1 MSGGR
6 FAPDKAPERQCL
18 PVAMWPEQDRLVWEA
33 ACTPTSILEDTGGE
47 LAHLAPISQRKT
59 TKGWGRF
66 LNHLRFN
73 DPAALLEPVA
83 ARITLS
89 RVRGYVRRL
98 EELDNSTRTV
108 LCRLQELGDAARILA
123 PDDEFSFINRI
134 ASHVRGRH
142 RPARPKTN
150 RVMAD
155 EIATLAYTLMEA
167 AEAETG
173 PAGAI
178 QFRDGLMLILLSHLP
193 LRRKNFTALT
203 LGEDLVFRQG
213 QWFITLTPAQT
224 KTHAYFEAALHPNLV
239 PWLETY
245 LAKHREVL
253 LASEGRWKT
262 DPGERLWIS
271 SHGSPMTQTAMYD
284 RVSRLTKA
292 AFGESIS
299 PHRFRDMAAS
309 TIASHAPEYIHAAAP
324 LLGHATLRTTEK
336 YYRQARAQEG
346 QKRYVSTL
354 QNIRRK
360 VNETKL

>member
-1 MSGGR
+1 MSGGQ

-18 PVAMWPEQDRLVWEA
+18 PVGVWPDEDRRNWEA
-33 ACTPTSILEDTGGE
+33 ACTTTSILEDTGGE
-47 LAHLAPISQRKT
+47 LTHLAPISQRKT

-83 ARITLS
+83 SRITLS

-123 PDDEFSFINRI
+123 PSGEFSFINRI

-155 EIATLAYTLMEA
+155 EVATLAYTLMEA

-173 PAGAI
+173 PAGAV

-203 LGEDLVFRQG
+203 LGESLVFRQG
-213 QWFITLTPAQT
+213 QWFVTLTPSQT
-224 KTHAYFEAALHPNLV
+224 KTHAYFEAALHSNLV

-245 LAKHREVL
+245 LAKYRPVL
-253 LASEGRWKT
+253 LAREGRWKA

-271 SHGSPMTQTAMYD
+271 SHGSPMTEIAIYD
-284 RVSRLTKA
+284 RVARLSNA

-309 TIASHAPEYIHAAAP
+309 TIASHAPEFIHAAAP

-346 QKRYVSTL
+346 QGRYVGAI
-354 QNIRRK
+354 QDIRRK
-360 VNETKL
+360 AHG